1 MPTLHETLA
10 KSHPKLQRG
19 RVWCRTCGRTQRLD
33 SANALRTGWP
43 KCCGYT
49 MTIDAPDERTPAPS
63 NAKVSGA
70 GTASAGLPGYAG
82 DNQER
87 KDHGM
92 V

>member
-19 RVWCRTCGRTQRLD
+19 RVWCRTCGRTQRVD

-63 NAKVSGA
+63 KPELCGIAATKEINDG
-70 GTASAGLPGYAG
+70 
-82 DNQER
+82 Q
-87 KDHGM
+87 
-92 V
+92 

>member
-63 NAKVSGA
+63 NV
-70 GTASAGLPGYAG
+70 
-82 DNQER
+82 ER
-87 KDHGM
+87 NRDARHHRAAPVDGP
-92 V
+92 VGPLAEEV